1 VSSQASPTVTDEVLT
16 VVKVNCQHLE
26 ELLEV
31 VCCDITERD
40 ETNIARGFRRLN
52 KIALI
57 SC

>member
-1 VSSQASPTVTDEVLT
+1 VTDEVLT